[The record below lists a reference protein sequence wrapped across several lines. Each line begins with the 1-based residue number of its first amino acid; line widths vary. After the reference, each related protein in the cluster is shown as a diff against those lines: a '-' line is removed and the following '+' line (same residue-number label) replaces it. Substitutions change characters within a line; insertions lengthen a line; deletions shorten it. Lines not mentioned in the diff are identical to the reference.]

1 MEETVA
7 LTRES
12 YRTRVSHAGFTCW
25 SDCIR
30 TDEDHGLVYASLF
43 GQQNSV
49 MALWADIVLQKPM
62 FARTAEGIEFG
73 PPSKAHNRWTR
84 YLSARAPIARGLTHL
99 VVARVEA
106 TTQVDLYARHFYTV
120 SAEPS
125 VAWWPVFKRLMPVPV
140 KDSWRE
146 ALWRLGKSVKGHK
159 RPINKLKGVGL
170 PGYEI
175 GLQRDTWLEIIEHG
189 LKKGDL
195 A

>member
-106 TTQVDLYARHFYTV
+106 TTQVGTSSGTWMVAGWPTPGAKYQEPLAVVMAITWGLVNWQTGTGSLTPGRAARLQ
-120 SAEPS
+120 SM
-125 VAWWPVFKRLMPVPV
+125 WPER
-140 KDSWRE
+140 R
-146 ALWRLGKSVKGHK
+146 A
-159 RPINKLKGVGL
+159 
-170 PGYEI
+170 
-175 GLQRDTWLEIIEHG
+175 
-189 LKKGDL
+189 
-195 A
+195 